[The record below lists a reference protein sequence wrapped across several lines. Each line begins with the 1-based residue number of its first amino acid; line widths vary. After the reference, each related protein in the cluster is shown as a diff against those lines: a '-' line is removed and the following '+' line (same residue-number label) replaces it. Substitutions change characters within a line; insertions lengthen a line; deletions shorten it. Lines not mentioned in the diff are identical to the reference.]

1 MKVLIC
7 DDDRFFA
14 DQISRYLET
23 YSIESSRNLL
33 IKIFFKA
40 EELLSFM
47 QDEDADVLLLDLLF
61 KNEKINGI
69 DVARRVRENNHK
81 VKIVFLTT
89 EEKFALQ
96 GYAVE
101 ASGYFVKPIVYKEL
115 RNKLEKLFLELENS
129 ACFAEKT
136 DKGYMVLDF
145 SEVMYIETEKRKTN
159 IHTLSGSYIS
169 TKTMREQEE
178 IFCEKRFMRC
188 HSSYIVNF
196 QFVKSI
202 QGLDIIMKN
211 GDRIALSKYKK
222 KKFMDSFMEY
232 LDGYLLV

>member
-7 DDDRFFA
+7 DDDRFFV
-14 DQISRYLET
+14 DQISHYLEK
-23 YSIESSRNLL
+23 YSIECSRNLML
-33 IKIFFKA
+33 KSFYKA
-40 EELLSFM
+40 GELLNFM
-47 QDEDADVLLLDLLF
+47 QDESVDILLLDLLF
-61 KNEKINGI
+61 KDEKINGI
-69 DVARRVRENNHK
+69 DVARQVRKNNHK

-89 EEKFALQ
+89 EEKYALQ

-101 ASGYFVKPIVYKEL
+101 ASGYFVKPIGYEEL
-115 RNKLEKLFLELENS
+115 KNKLEKLFHELENS
-129 ACFAEKT
+129 AGFAEKT
-136 DKGYMVLDF
+136 DKGYVVLDF

-159 IHTLSGSYIS
+159 IHTISGSYIS

-196 QFVKSI
+196 QYVKSI
-202 QGLDIIMKN
+202 QGLDILIKN

-222 KKFMDSFMEY
+222 KKFMDLFMEY
-232 LDGYLLV
+232 LDGYLVV